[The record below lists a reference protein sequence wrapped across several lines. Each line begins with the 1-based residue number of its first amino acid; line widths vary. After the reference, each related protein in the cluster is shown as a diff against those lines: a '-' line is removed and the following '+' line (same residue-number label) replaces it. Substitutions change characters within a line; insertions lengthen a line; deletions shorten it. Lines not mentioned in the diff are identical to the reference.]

1 LTKRRIV
8 VHTALK
14 IIRKKSVHF
23 ADLDNQPEET
33 QSIDSEALTNLGAEE
48 LLRQIASLPEGYRL
62 VFNLY
67 VIEGYDHG
75 EIAAM
80 LNIDVVTS
88 RSQLLKAR
96 RRLQTQIE
104 KLTKIPGKYA

>member
-33 QSIDSEALTNLGAEE
+33 Q
-48 LLRQIASLPEGYRL
+48 
-62 VFNLY
+62 
-67 VIEGYDHG
+67 
-75 EIAAM
+75 
-80 LNIDVVTS
+80 
-88 RSQLLKAR
+88 
-96 RRLQTQIE
+96 
-104 KLTKIPGKYA
+104 